1 MRRLGAPHGKGT
13 ALVMADSPI
22 PKEIADEAARWFADR
37 DSGLLE
43 DETELNA
50 WLNADPRHAQAFAE
64 MEVVWSD
71 LGGVTVPPALRASLA
86 PPPPRLPSGLPSASV
101 HPRRGLSRR
110 WVPTALAASLALV
123 VVVGAANDWPTR
135 WRADAMTAPGEQ
147 RTIAMPDGSHILLNT
162 RSAVAFDYAPGRRTV
177 RLLKGEAA
185 FTVAPDRRRPFTVEA
200 GGGSTTALG
209 TRFLV
214 RTLDDGAQVSVTEHR
229 VRVSVPAAQGRT
241 AEVGEGQSIRY
252 RGERGLGPLET
263 GKVADADAWTQG
275 FLTFE
280 DRPLSEVVAEL
291 GRYHSGYLQVIGGDV
306 RARRVSGVFNI
317 HDPVGAIAKLQA
329 SLGLRSTRLTDRL
342 IFIYS

>member
-1 MRRLGAPHGKGT
+1 MRRRGAPHGKGT

-22 PKEIADEAARWFADR
+22 PKEIADEAARRFADR
-37 DSGLLE
+37 DSGLLD

-50 WLNADPRHAQAFAE
+50 WLDADPRHAQAFAE

-86 PPPPRLPSGLPSASV
+86 PPRLPSTSV
-101 HPRRGLSRR
+101 HPRRGLPRR

-135 WRADAMTAPGEQ
+135 WQADAMTAPGEQ
-147 RTIAMPDGSHILLNT
+147 RMIAMPDGSHILLNT

-229 VRVSVPAAQGRT
+229 VRVAVPAAQGRT

-252 RGERGLGPLET
+252 SRAQGFNSLET

-291 GRYHSGYLQVIGGDV
+291 GRYHSGYLQVIGEDV